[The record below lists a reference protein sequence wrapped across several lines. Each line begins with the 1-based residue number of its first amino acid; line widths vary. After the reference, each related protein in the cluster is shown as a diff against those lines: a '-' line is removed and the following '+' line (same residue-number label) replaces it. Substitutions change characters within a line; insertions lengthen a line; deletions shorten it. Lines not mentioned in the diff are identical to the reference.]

1 VTWSDHT
8 HSEYADHR
16 HDHDIDYAPLHH
28 RHYDLER
35 EDDRLQALISGM
47 GDALGELRGELQAAF
62 DRICALEGANTRLTA
77 ALREAAG
84 RHEDTLRAGLADE
97 ANLAIATELT
107 ETFISFSAALDGEPG
122 PPAEEPESEP
132 YDPGPEVDDEGGMS
146 EYRYPWPED
155 YERGM

>member
-1 VTWSDHT
+1 MTWNDHS
-8 HSEYADHR
+8 HSEYAGER
-16 HDHDIDYAPLHH
+16 HDHDIGYAPLHH

-47 GDALGELRGELQAAF
+47 GEALGELRGELQAASG
-62 DRICALEGANTRLTA
+62 RICGLEGANTRLAA

-84 RHEDTLRAGLADE
+84 RHEDTLCAGMADE
-97 ANLAIATELT
+97 ANLAIAAELT
-107 ETFISFSAALDGEPG
+107 EAFTAFSAALASEPG
-122 PPAEEPESEP
+122 RPDEEPEPEP

-155 YERGM
+155 YQRGM